1 MPPASSTELP
11 CPGPFTK
18 VGSECFYLSESGC
31 VFGEARAF
39 CLGLG
44 GNLASPAD
52 VPALKDY
59 VIGKGREYF
68 WAFMSS
74 LESDFICIFYRY
86 YFMKIFMMMII
97 SITINNTKKLFIN
110 NDVTMVIG
118 IITNVMQLSRYSNRA
133 L

>member
-1 MPPASSTELP
+1 
-11 CPGPFTK
+11 
-18 VGSECFYLSESGC
+18 
-31 VFGEARAF
+31 
-39 CLGLG
+39 
-44 GNLASPAD
+44 
-52 VPALKDY
+52 
-59 VIGKGREYF
+59 
-68 WAFMSS
+68 MSS